1 MGRARFVALLLLVTI
16 TAPACS
22 GPTRSLDVG
31 IKEVPSDIVL
41 GSPESGAPAPPP
53 VPAVVPVVVG
63 PGLPPGLFAP
73 PGGSAQSSTTLP
85 SKPCPD
91 TDPLMAPK
99 RQATTT
105 ISDPPPEGTL
115 PFRVQGVF
123 SVSGPDAREGRFPSE
138 STRTIAQLKPT
149 ATGFTYQVAAELA
162 GTTRTTGYQVINRS
176 SVPGEL
182 GLYVSFIDTES
193 ATGATSR
200 FHPALPMKLV
210 DLPMIANNT
219 VTAAGT
225 DPISATT
232 VSWSTTV
239 KQKQRVAACGTMLD
253 SITVVL
259 DSGRADGPD
268 TDVDFS
274 AIYSIATQFG
284 GLSLA
289 DTVKTA
295 GREGLDTIA
304 RDISSTVSADPAS
317 LL

>member
-1 MGRARFVALLLLVTI
+1 MGRVRLVVLLMLVVI
-16 TAPACS
+16 TGPACS
-22 GPTRSLDVG
+22 GPTHSLDVG

-41 GSPESGAPAPPP
+41 GSPESGAPAPAP
-53 VPAVVPVVVG
+53 VPPAVPVVVG

-73 PGGSAQSSTTLP
+73 PGAPARSSTTLP
-85 SKPCPD
+85 PKPCPD

-115 PFRVQGVF
+115 PFRVQGGF
-123 SVSGPDAREGRFPSE
+123 SVSGPDAREGRFPAD
-138 STRTIAQLKPT
+138 STRTVAQLHAT
-149 ATGFTYQVAAELA
+149 GTGFTYEVAAALA
-162 GTTRTTGYQVINRS
+162 GTTTTTGYQVINRS

-182 GLYVSFIDTES
+182 GLYVTFIGTQS
-193 ATGATSR
+193 ATGAKSS

-210 DLPMIANNT
+210 DLPMIANNS

-259 DSGRADGPD
+259 DSGRVDGPD
-268 TDVDFS
+268 TDADFS
-274 AIYSIATQFG
+274 ATYSIATQFG

-289 DTVKTA
+289 DTVKIA
-295 GREGLDTIA
+295 GREGFDTIA